1 MSNKYVALY
10 VDNMLPNAHGM
21 LGDVYDRIVGDR
33 LLEVLFYDGSV
44 CTRDDFLHEMLK
56 PGTLPFVVMR
66 GESLACFSWLNEIQG
81 RAARTHV
88 VLFRKFWGRKLCG
101 VIGRNLYRY
110 LLSLRDENGFLFDC
124 LYGITPEN
132 NPLAWKAALRCGWR
146 LVGTIP
152 NRVFLADENKS
163 TGGVVTV
170 ATREFLGISEGNFG
184 GALWDA

>member
-1 MSNKYVALY
+1 MYNKYVALY
-10 VDNMLPNAHGM
+10 VDIMRPNAPGI
-21 LGDVYDRIVGDR
+21 LGNVYDKIVRDR
-33 LLEVLFYDGSV
+33 LLGILFYDGSV
-44 CTRDDFLHEMLK
+44 HAKDEFLHEMFK
-56 PGTLPFVVMR
+56 PGTLPFVVIH
-66 GESLACFSWLNEIQG
+66 GEELACFSWLNEIQG

-101 VIGRNLYRY
+101 VIGHNLYRY
-110 LLSLRDENGFLFDC
+110 LLSLRDESGFLFDC

-152 NRVFLADENKS
+152 NRVYLADENKS